1 MTPDPSCPPGP
12 INVMVQ
18 PDNFWNNSKPKTEQ
32 DSVKPSQG
40 QTPPPHSPLISGL
53 LFLCHSQV
61 IVIVLALHRYQLQWA
76 GEAHI
81 FPIV

>member
-1 MTPDPSCPPGP
+1 MLNSDGLESEDAARDEPSGP

-40 QTPPPHSPLISGL
+40 QTLPPHSHFISGL
-53 LFLCHSQV
+53 LLV
-61 IVIVLALHRYQLQWA
+61 KKL
-76 GEAHI
+76 
-81 FPIV
+81 

>member
-40 QTPPPHSPLISGL
+40 QTPPPHSPPHLWPLVGKKA
-53 LFLCHSQV
+53 F
-61 IVIVLALHRYQLQWA
+61 A
-76 GEAHI
+76 
-81 FPIV
+81 F